1 MKDYLTVLRDH
12 IHTHPPDLG
21 DADSVLNLLFEA
33 YSEINSMEDS
43 QIKAGFHELYQL
55 MNGVPLE
62 RMDEISSAGSTSGQG
77 LYMECRSECCL
88 HRNWRNKNWPGA
100 VLAPGLAYLVRYA

>member
-12 IHTHPPDLG
+12 ITAHPPDLV
-21 DADSVLNLLFEA
+21 DTDSVLNLLYEA
-33 YSEINSMEDS
+33 YSECNPMADA

-62 RMDEISSAGSTSGQG
+62 KMDEIINPVCFLCREHERSGFVHGVQIG
-77 LYMECRSECCL
+77 ML
-88 HRNWRNKNWPGA
+88 
-100 VLAPGLAYLVRYA
+100 LARELEE

>member
-12 IHTHPPDLG
+12 ITAHPPDLG
-21 DADSVLNLLFEA
+21 VTDSVLNLLYEA
-33 YSEINSMEDS
+33 YSECNPMADA

-62 RMDEISSAGSTSGQG
+62 KMDEIINPVCFLCREHERSGFEHGVQIG
-77 LYMECRSECCL
+77 ML
-88 HRNWRNKNWPGA
+88 
-100 VLAPGLAYLVRYA
+100 LARELAE

>member
-1 MKDYLTVLRDH
+1 MKDYLTVLRDR
-12 IHTHPPDLG
+12 ITAHPPDLG

-62 RMDEISSAGSTSGQG
+62 RMDEIINPVCFLCREHERSGFVHGVQIG
-77 LYMECRSECCL
+77 ML
-88 HRNWRNKNWPGA
+88 
-100 VLAPGLAYLVRYA
+100 LAQELEK